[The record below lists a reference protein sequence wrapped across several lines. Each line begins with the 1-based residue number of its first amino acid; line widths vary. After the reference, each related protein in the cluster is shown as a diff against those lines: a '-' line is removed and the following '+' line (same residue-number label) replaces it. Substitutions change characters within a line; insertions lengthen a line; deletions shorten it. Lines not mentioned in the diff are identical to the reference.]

1 MKKTWLLA
9 LTVLIAGQ
17 AKASTMELIESVKH
31 SNLPVMMELLEN
43 GEDVNGANEQGNTAL
58 HYAVAMDNADMTQ
71 VLLSYGADVNASNL
85 KGWTPLGIAERKQT
99 KNVVPILAKAVAK
112 ANETDTE
119 VAEVKE
125 QVEKIADKVV
135 DDAETLA
142 QTNQQ
147 YKELL
152 KESQKAIIGA
162 REALVEA
169 QDKVKSLNKEVDE
182 VKAENA
188 ALKKKLAA
196 LQGNKPAE
204 TKSTKLKQTPK
215 NAAKPV
221 QKETPKP
228 AVKKEA
234 PKPAVKKEAP
244 KPSVW
249 EAKIFA
255 GDEEIVYCM
264 NLLGQGENENMLKG
278 AGYFAASAKINE
290 ARYHQI
296 VDLANAFYA
305 NADEQSLKARNDTCA
320 KIVTPKDATKQNQ
333 IVRSLNSAV
342 GY

>member
-99 KNVVPILAKAVAK
+99 KNVAPILAKAVAK
-112 ANETDTE
+112 ANEADTE
-119 VAEVKE
+119 VAEVKKAPE
-125 QVEKIADKVV
+125 VAIKAEENV
-135 DDAETLA
+135 DVLVKE
-142 QTNQQ
+142 NQQ
-147 YKELL
+147 YRNLL

-162 REALVEA
+162 RESLVEA
-169 QDKVKSLNKEVDE
+169 QNKVKSLNKEIDDM
-182 VKAENA
+182 KAENEE
-188 ALKKKLAA
+188 LKKKLAE
-196 LQGNKPAE
+196 LQANKMAEAKKAEVKQTLKDDNKPSVKKE
-204 TKSTKLKQTPK
+204 VPK
-215 NAAKPV
+215 PLV
-221 QKETPKP
+221 QKVTPKP
-228 AVKKEA
+228 VHK
-234 PKPAVKKEAP
+234 VML
-244 KPSVW
+244 KPSVLDN
-249 EAKIFA
+249 KIFA

-278 AGYFAASAKINE
+278 AGYFAASAKISE
-290 ARYHQI
+290 ERYHQI

-305 NADEQSLKARNDTCA
+305 NADEQNLKSRNDTCA
-320 KIVTPKDATKQNQ
+320 KIVTPKDTTKQNQ